1 MSKYKGT
8 NQTDQDLIRA
18 IGYITDMNYIAS
30 YYGVD
35 VKRVIALRDKVK
47 KPSDTKVTKATKVT
61 KVTKDTE
68 VEAVKP
74 GKTTRSADYSYGWNN
89 DAERKWNK
97 NAKEGSAALLKALLK
112 FFENRERRL
121 REQSK

>member
-47 KPSDTKVTKATKVT
+47 KPSDTKVTKAT

-121 REQSK
+121 REQGE

>member
-47 KPSDTKVTKATKVT
+47 KPNNTKVTKATKA
-61 KVTKDTE
+61 TKDTE

-121 REQSK
+121 RERRA